1 MEAIVVKNMIV
12 QSMLFTKSFADQF
25 RRIYHKKSIFLTFHY
40 LKCLPILNEYVTIN
54 MAIWCALQSVIG
66 GSQKLSKV
74 SPALKNFNT
83 YSSSGSILKSVWLR
97 YAPISNKTSKFFLG
111 SKARQFIRR
120 RGWEIWG
127 PCTLYPSLEEK
138 KQSRL
143 SAKKYC
149 SFHRLHDWRECF
161 KRAIVM
167 IKVAVH
173 TIHSTSFSQLIS
185 RGRSQFFFVA
195 AGFVHLT
202 RLPSSWSISWKTSV
216 RSLSTS

>member
-1 MEAIVVKNMIV
+1 MIIFDQRKVKNTNESKFVKNMIV

-83 YSSSGSILKSVWLR
+83 YFSSGSILKSVWLR

-120 RGWEIWG
+120 RLWE
-127 PCTLYPSLEEK
+127 TLYFVSVVGGKENKE
-138 KQSRL
+138 
-143 SAKKYC
+143 
-149 SFHRLHDWRECF
+149 
-161 KRAIVM
+161 AIS
-167 IKVAVH
+167 IKCQK
-173 TIHSTSFSQLIS
+173 ILLFSQVTWLE
-185 RGRSQFFFVA
+185 GMF
-195 AGFVHLT
+195 
-202 RLPSSWSISWKTSV
+202 
-216 RSLSTS
+216 